1 MAPLAYQAP
10 PVNIAMSELVTL
22 AAMDSE
28 LYARVFFPKTVRQTS
43 PPFHREMDAVLD
55 SDARL
60 VAFMI
65 FRDGA
70 KTTKVRL
77 FISKRI
83 AYGISRT
90 IVVVGKSQDH
100 ARRTIEW
107 LMRAVEFNSTWVQT
121 FGLRKGTKW
130 TSEEIEIFHGI
141 DEVPIRVIALG
152 ITGST
157 RGINVDDYRPDLI
170 VVDDPCDEEN
180 TATPEQREKTDDFIN
195 GSLRNSLA
203 PVSENPLAKM
213 VFMQTTLHVEDSI
226 QRCMRD
232 SSWSSLTFSVF
243 NEHGESRWP
252 SRWDT
257 QTLQREK
264 ESFTARGKLHLWMRE
279 KECCITSDATSVF
292 PVDGLQY
299 YDILPDPDEMTYY
312 VAVDPVPPPSDKE
325 VATGLRTKDWEVWS
339 VIGKWKKRL
348 YLLETR
354 KSRGHSPDWSVAQLF
369 EILETYPRINLLA
382 VESINYQRTLK
393 WYLETA
399 LKRRGRWIRTS
410 DTGNDRRKKV
420 NRIIDSIG
428 DAVGRRILFVHP
440 SQLGFIEQYRLYP
453 NVKND
458 DEIESVAMAI
468 NAALNDGVIFEGDY
482 LKMLED
488 EEKNIPEL
496 EFRGACP

>member
-1 MAPLAYQAP
+1 MAPLAQEKT
-10 PVNIAMSELVTL
+10 NIAMAELVTL

-121 FGLRKGTKW
+121 FGLRKGSKW

-141 DEVPIRVIALG
+141 DEVPIRGIGLG

-170 VVDDPCDEEN
+170 GVDDPCDAEN
-180 TATPEQREKTDDFIN
+180 NATPQKRETTDDFIN

-213 VFMQTTLHVEDSI
+213 VFIQTTLHVEDSI
-226 QRCMRD
+226 KRCMRD
-232 SSWSSLTFSVF
+232 SSWS
-243 NEHGESRWP
+243 
-252 SRWDT
+252 
-257 QTLQREK
+257 
-264 ESFTARGKLHLWMRE
+264 
-279 KECCITSDATSVF
+279 
-292 PVDGLQY
+292 
-299 YDILPDPDEMTYY
+299 
-312 VAVDPVPPPSDKE
+312 
-325 VATGLRTKDWEVWS
+325 
-339 VIGKWKKRL
+339 RL
-348 YLLETR
+348 
-354 KSRGHSPDWSVAQLF
+354 
-369 EILETYPRINLLA
+369 
-382 VESINYQRTLK
+382 
-393 WYLETA
+393 
-399 LKRRGRWIRTS
+399 
-410 DTGNDRRKKV
+410 
-420 NRIIDSIG
+420 
-428 DAVGRRILFVHP
+428 
-440 SQLGFIEQYRLYP
+440 
-453 NVKND
+453 
-458 DEIESVAMAI
+458 
-468 NAALNDGVIFEGDY
+468 
-482 LKMLED
+482 
-488 EEKNIPEL
+488 
-496 EFRGACP
+496 